1 MLVANNKYST
11 IRKIIL
17 FTHIDA
23 YSPSFLIECRS
34 NEQSAYL
41 LFFKFFLVYFH
52 GISCFMICNC

>member
-1 MLVANNKYST
+1 
-11 IRKIIL
+11 
-17 FTHIDA
+17 
-23 YSPSFLIECRS
+23 LIECRS